1 MALLK
6 LPEVNSVCVAGNLT
20 KDPTYNTTNKNASVV
35 NFHIAVNRSY
45 KTSDNKRKED
55 VCYVGVV
62 AWNKLADSCKQ
73 HLRKGSPVMVEG
85 MLQSKTFEIEESPNL
100 TIVEIKAKKI
110 QFLNKLSEEEENAH
124 QLSAETT
131 LG

>member
-1 MALLK
+1 MANLK
-6 LPEVNSVCVAGNLT
+6 LPEVNTVCVAGNLT
-20 KDPTYNTTNKNASVV
+20 KDPTYNTTSRSAAVV

-62 AWNKLADSCKQ
+62 AWNKLAESCRQ

-110 QFLNKLSEEEENAH
+110 QFLNKITGDNDDEYEVYDEVED
-124 QLSAETT
+124 E
-131 LG
+131 